1 VETQY
6 QNCRKL
12 ISISIRKFPFHFHYL
27 PGAEDVSAVAA
38 VMSALS
44 QREFHATLGAHF
56 NRVVAEPMVGHA
68 PRMDATA
75 GVAHQN
81 SSIVPFFEK
90 KQTNKIRTFHS
101 NDFVLI
107 LKCFTWK
114 WPEMVTDAGSLLSWR
129 S

>member
-44 QREFHATLGAHF
+44 QREFHAAFGAHF
-56 NRVVAEPMVGHA
+56 DRVVAEPMVGHRAAHHA

-75 GVAHQN
+75 GVAHQY
-81 SSIVPFFEK
+81 SSIVPFLKE
-90 KQTNKIRTFHS
+90 TNKQ
-101 NDFVLI
+101 N
-107 LKCFTWK
+107 
-114 WPEMVTDAGSLLSWR
+114 
-129 S
+129 

>member
-1 VETQY
+1 METQY

-44 QREFHATLGAHF
+44 QREFHAAF
-56 NRVVAEPMVGHA
+56 SARFDRVVAEPMVGHRAARHVRHA

-75 GVAHQN
+75 GVAHQY
-81 SSIVPFFEK
+81 SSIVPFFER
-90 KQTNKIRTFHS
+90 NKS
-101 NDFVLI
+101 KEN
-107 LKCFTWK
+107 
-114 WPEMVTDAGSLLSWR
+114 
-129 S
+129 

>member
-1 VETQY
+1 L
-6 QNCRKL
+6 N
-12 ISISIRKFPFHFHYL
+12 L
-27 PGAEDVSAVAA
+27 PAAEDVSAVAA

-90 KQTNKIRTFHS
+90 NKQTKLGHFIPM
-101 NDFVLI
+101 I
-107 LKCFTWK
+107 LF
-114 WPEMVTDAGSLLSWR
+114 
-129 S
+129 

>member
-1 VETQY
+1 LKS
-6 QNCRKL
+6 N
-12 ISISIRKFPFHFHYL
+12 L

-38 VMSALS
+38 VMSPLS
-44 QREFHATLGAHF
+44 QREFHAAF
-56 NRVVAEPMVGHA
+56 SARFDRVVAEPMVGHQAARHVRHA
-68 PRMDATA
+68 PRIDATA
-75 GVAHQN
+75 GVAHQY
-81 SSIVPFFEK
+81 SSIVPFFLN
-90 KQTNKIRTFHS
+90 KQINKIRTFHS